1 MLIMKVR
8 SSSTIQEPLRL
19 LPKILIP
26 RSCLSIAFFEFTG
39 GKGDIWSN
47 RFFSARIAVLEQ
59 DSSPAQTI
67 VQQSVLI
74 AASSSNDCL
83 YAVERVRRGTYALCR
98 LATWV
103 TLNELDRSR
112 LEYQPLPK
120 PVSIERDPF
129 SDTEW
134 WHALAIKS
142 DIGSWNI
149 QPSKSKQVDLTR
161 PRIRLTPPAVLLL
174 ESPSIEE
181 VLEPVAQ
188 ADAPVAL
195 NEIQNEAL
203 TEIPRQD
210 PDETLS
216 MVRAQYQEALYVSQV
231 STRYLS

>member
-1 MLIMKVR
+1 ML

-26 RSCLSIAFFEFTG
+26 RSCLPIAFFDFSG
-39 GKGDIWSN
+39 GEGDIQSN

-59 DSSPAQTI
+59 DSSPAQTLVKQI
-67 VQQSVLI
+67 VLI

-103 TLNELDRSR
+103 TLNELDQSR
-112 LEYQPLPK
+112 LEYQPHPIA
-120 PVSIERDPF
+120 VSIERDPF

-142 DIGSWNI
+142 DIGSRCI
-149 QPSKSKQVDLTR
+149 QPTKSKQVDLNR
-161 PRIRLTPPAVLLL
+161 PRVRMKSPAVLLL
-174 ESPSIEE
+174 ESSSIEE
-181 VLEPVAQ
+181 VLEPVVQ

-195 NEIQNEAL
+195 NEIQNKAL
-203 TEIPRQD
+203 TELPRQD
-210 PDETLS
+210 ADETLS
-216 MVRAQYQEALYVSQV
+216 MVRVQYQEALYVSQV
-231 STRYLS
+231 SIRCLS

>member
-1 MLIMKVR
+1 MLILKVG
-8 SSSTIQEPLRL
+8 SSSTIQKPLRL

-26 RSCLSIAFFEFTG
+26 RSCLLIAYFDFTG

-47 RFFSARIAVLEQ
+47 RLFSARIAVLEQ
-59 DSSPAQTI
+59 DSSPAQTL
-67 VQQSVLI
+67 VQQTVLI

-112 LEYQPLPK
+112 LEYRPLPK
-120 PVSIERDPF
+120 TVSIERDPF

-142 DIGSWNI
+142 DIGSRYI
-149 QPSKSKQVDLTR
+149 QPSNSKQVDLTR
-161 PRIRLTPPAVLLL
+161 ARIRMKPPADLLL

-181 VLEPVAQ
+181 VLEPVVQ

-203 TEIPRQD
+203 IELPRQD

-216 MVRAQYQEALYVSQV
+216 MVRVQYQEALYISQV
-231 STRYLS
+231 SIRYLS